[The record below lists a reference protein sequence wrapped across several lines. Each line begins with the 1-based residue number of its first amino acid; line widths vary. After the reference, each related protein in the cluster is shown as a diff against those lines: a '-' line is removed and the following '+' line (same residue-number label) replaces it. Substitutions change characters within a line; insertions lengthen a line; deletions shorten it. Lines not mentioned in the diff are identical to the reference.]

1 MTIFRFLQPPIF
13 EDEEDTRVAHALYN
27 IQISL
32 LLMSLFVLPVI
43 LLLDQTES
51 ALGLVGGMI
60 ILLFTVWLNQRGYTQ
75 SSSLILVLLVLAVG
89 NYLLWVGQ
97 GIHDIATPVYALVL
111 IIAGLLLS
119 RKLYFLI
126 LSLVIVSAD
135 VVIVA
140 ELAGWIS
147 TRTRD
152 FTNPSDT
159 LIVSAILLTIG
170 LTIRLLSDSMITSL
184 AKTRQIA
191 DQQARLIL
199 ETRDQ
204 AEQLRM
210 LNQISIAVASGLD
223 LEQVLIELYQQLK
236 NVVPLDSF
244 YVALVDSEAN
254 LISFPFFIS
263 LGERVYVP
271 RETLDAGLGLTGEVL
286 RTQRT
291 LHLPDCD
298 DPATIKAHQIL
309 NVGPG
314 DTRSYLGIPLHLHG
328 KIIGVLSVQC
338 IEPYTYSEEQ
348 IRLIETITSQ
358 ASVAIDN
365 AQLFVEIKDAL
376 RREERLNE
384 VAHVISGAID
394 TQFILEN
401 VVRLSV
407 MLLGADAGSLSL
419 VSPDQEEMSDTY
431 DFNIPYPLNGVH
443 LPKGRGITWEIIE
456 SCRPVRLDDYS
467 GHLKALPELVK
478 AGFHSYIGAPILA
491 GEQCLGAL
499 GLLSLDRLR
508 HFTERELALLVAV
521 GRLAGAAIQN
531 ARLFAALQDELAER
545 RRVEQ
550 ALHRHDAVLEAMTY
564 AAEKFLSVPD
574 WELNIPQV
582 LDRLGK
588 ATNVTHAYLI
598 EIDKKPEEPEFSIRF
613 SYNAPNAPITLR
625 EAAHAKLPLH
635 KMGMPKWLNA
645 LERGE
650 PFIGSPAS
658 SNSHSSLP
666 EEEEFYQ
673 MRGIRSLL
681 SVPIFI
687 DQTLWGALSFD
698 DSFVVR
704 EWTEAEV
711 DALKVAAGILSA
723 AVQRQRAD
731 IALRESEALYRRA
744 ISAADAVPYYKD
756 HAQNCYTFMGEGI
769 ERLSGYSAD
778 VMTPDLWDQLIEQSI
793 PMGEGAGYSSTE
805 AVTMARDGQMPIW
818 KCDYLIRTC
827 GGSARWVADTAL
839 EILGQ
844 DGKSRGSIGILQ
856 DITDRKLAE
865 AALKESEERFRAIFE
880 NSATGIALGDMD
892 GLILAANPS
901 FQQLFGYSAEEL
913 HQLRFGQLSH
923 PDDLANELEYIRRM
937 VAGEIDHFQ
946 LEKRYLRQDGSLIW
960 GRMTASL
967 IHDESGAPRFGL
979 LLLNDVT
986 EQKRAIEGLRERDA
1000 ILQSVAFGAETFMKA
1015 TDWRDSINV
1024 FLEMLGKQTG
1034 TSHAYLYK
1042 THTDQSGRMVFS
1054 MDYEWTAPGEITDLD
1069 NPFFLAVPLDKI
1081 GGKYWLEAMLH
1092 GEPYYGTITSFPPE
1106 EVEVLKFFGIKATM
1120 DVPIIIGNS
1129 FWGLIGFN
1137 DVRNERDWSEAEV
1150 DSLKAAA
1157 GILSAAIQRQLNDEA
1172 IRQLNAELEQRVRLR
1187 TAELESANRELESF
1201 AYSVSHDLRT
1211 PLRGIDGYS
1220 RLLLEDFNV
1229 VLDEQGREYLDNVRR
1244 ATSQMG
1250 QLINDLLKLSRVTR
1264 LEMHYE
1270 LFDLTGKANELVAE
1284 LRRQNPDREVEITV
1298 QPGLLVFGDAN
1309 LLRLALE
1316 NLISNA
1322 WKFTSKTPQAS
1333 IEIGET
1339 RQDQQPVFYVRDN
1352 GVGFDMKYSH
1362 KLFVAFQRLHS
1373 AEDFEGTGVG
1383 LATVQR
1389 IIHRHSGRI
1398 WAEAAVNQG
1407 ATFFFTL
1414 PGADDEHN
1422 KSIGA

>member
-1 MTIFRFLQPPIF
+1 MAFFRFFQPPIF
-13 EDEEDTRVAHALYN
+13 EDEEDTRVARALHN

-32 LLMSLFVLPVI
+32 LVMVLFVLPVV
-43 LLLDQTES
+43 LLIHETF
-51 ALGLVGGMI
+51 AAIGLITGTI
-60 ILLFTVWLNQRGYTQ
+60 ILLFTIWLNQRGHLQT
-75 SSSLILVLLVLAVG
+75 SSLILVLLVLGLA
-89 NYLLWVGQ
+89 NYLLWNGQ
-97 GIHDIATPVYALVL
+97 GIHDISTMVYALAL
-111 IIAGLLLS
+111 IIAGLLLN
-119 RKLYFLI
+119 RKIYFLI
-126 LSLVIVSAD
+126 LGLVIISAD
-135 VVIVA
+135 LIISA

-147 TRTRD
+147 TSTRQ
-152 FTNPSDT
+152 FTNHSDI

-170 LTIRLLSDSMITSL
+170 LTIRLLSDSMFTSL

-204 AEQLRM
+204 AEQLRT

-244 YVALVDSEAN
+244 YVALVDSESN

-271 RETLDAGLGLTGEVL
+271 RETLDTGLGLTGEVI
-286 RTQRT
+286 RTQHT

-298 DPATIKAHQIL
+298 DPETMKAHEIL

-348 IRLIETITSQ
+348 IRLLETITSQ

-384 VAHVISGAID
+384 VAHVISGAIE

-401 VVRLSV
+401 VVRLSTD
-407 MLLGADAGSLSL
+407 LLSADAGTIDL
-419 VSPDQEEMSDTY
+419 VTPDLTEISEVY
-431 DFNIPYPLNGVH
+431 DYNIPAPLHNRS
-443 LPKGRGITWEIIE
+443 LERGRGVVWDVID
-456 SCRPVRLDDYS
+456 SCQPILLKEYS
-467 GHLKALPELVK
+467 SHPKSLPELVD
-478 AGFHSYIGAPILA
+478 AGFYSFAGVPILA
-491 GEQCLGAL
+491 GDQCLGAL
-499 GLLSLDRLR
+499 GVLSSDRLKR
-508 HFTERELALLVAV
+508 FTERDLALLVAV

-545 RRVEQ
+545 RRVEG

-564 AAEKFLSVPD
+564 AAEKFLAVPN
-574 WELNIPQV
+574 WELNLPQV
-582 LDRLGK
+582 LDRLGQ

-598 EIDKKPEEPEFSIRF
+598 EINRPPDGPEYSIRF
-613 SYNAPNAPITLR
+613 SYSAPNAPVALNEVTHIR
-625 EAAHAKLPLH
+625 FPLDIVR
-635 KMGMPKWLNA
+635 MRLWFEA

-650 PFIGSPAS
+650 PYFGTFEPTDSHAS
-658 SNSHSSLP
+658 QV
-666 EEEEFYQ
+666 EDTQFYQ

-681 SVPIFI
+681 SVPIVI
-687 DQTLWGALSFD
+687 DQTLWGIFSFD
-698 DSFVVR
+698 DSFIVR

-723 AVQRQRAD
+723 AIQRQRAD
-731 IALRESEALYRRA
+731 EALRESEALYRRA
-744 ISAADAVPYYKD
+744 ISAVDAVPYYKD
-756 HAQNCYTFMGEGI
+756 HIQNRYTFMGEGI

-778 VMTPDLWDQLIEQSI
+778 VMTPDLWDQLIEQAI
-793 PMGEGAGYSSTE
+793 PIGEGAGLASE
-805 AVTMARDGQMPIW
+805 KAVAQARDGQMPVW

-827 GGSARWVADTAL
+827 GGSARWIADTAL
-839 EILGQ
+839 ELQGP

-865 AALKESEERFRAIFE
+865 SALKESEQRFRAIFE

-901 FQQLFGYSAEEL
+901 FQELFGYTAEEL
-913 HQLRFGQLSH
+913 HQMHFSQLSF
-923 PDDLANELEYIRRM
+923 PDDLPEELEKTERLKS
-937 VAGEIDHFQ
+937 GEIDHFQ
-946 LEKRYLRQDGSLIW
+946 LEKRYLRKDGSLIW

-967 IHDESGAPRFGL
+967 IYDESGAPRYGL
-979 LLLNDVT
+979 LLVNDIT

-1024 FLEMLGKQTG
+1024 FLEMLGKETK
-1034 TSHAYLYK
+1034 TSHAYVYK
-1042 THTDQSGRMVFS
+1042 TCTDQEGRMVFS
-1054 MDYEWTAPGEITDLD
+1054 MDFEWTAPGEITDMD
-1069 NPFFLAVPLDKI
+1069 NPFFLTVSLERI
-1081 GGKYWLEAMLH
+1081 GGKYWLDAMLQ
-1092 GEPYYGTITSFPPE
+1092 GEPFYGSTTSLPPE
-1106 EVEVLKFFGIKATM
+1106 EVGVLEFFNLKSTL
-1120 DVPIIIGNS
+1120 DVPIIVGKS
-1129 FWGLIGFN
+1129 FWGFIGF
-1137 DVRNERDWSEAEV
+1137 DEVRNEREWSEAEV

-1187 TAELESANRELESF
+1187 TAELETANRELESF

-1220 RLLLEDFNV
+1220 RLLLEDFSDI
-1229 VLDEQGREYLDNVRR
+1229 LDEQGREYLVNVRK
-1244 ATSQMG
+1244 ATSQMS

-1270 LFDLTGKANELVAE
+1270 LFDLTGTANELVAE
-1284 LRRQNPDREVEITV
+1284 WRRQNPEREVEITI
-1298 QPGLLVFGDAN
+1298 QPGLMAFGDAN

-1322 WKFTSKTPQAS
+1322 WKFTGKTPRAR

-1339 RQDQQPVFYVRDN
+1339 LQDRQPVFFVRDN

-1373 AEDFEGTGVG
+1373 AGDFEGTGVG

-1389 IIHRHSGRI
+1389 IINRHSGRI
-1398 WAEAAVNQG
+1398 WAEGTVNQG

-1414 PGADDEHN
+1414 PGAEEQKN
-1422 KSIGA
+1422 